1 LTEVTGSD
9 PDATASRRSSPLK
22 DFVVV
27 ANRLPVRRVTD
38 GAEQRWL
45 PSPGGLAAALTP
57 LVAGLG
63 CAWVGWSG
71 DGEEADP
78 FLHGD
83 ALLVPLG
90 LSADELA
97 GFYDGFSNRTL
108 WPLYHDAIRAP
119 EFHREW
125 WAAYE
130 AVNHRYAAAA
140 AAVAAPGAL
149 VWVHDYQLQ
158 LVPGM
163 LRALRPDVRIGFF
176 LHIPYPP
183 QELFMRLPWRTE
195 LLEGMLG
202 ADVVGFQVPVAA
214 RNFAVLAHRL
224 TSALGRLPDLRFR
237 GRPVRVGAYPV
248 SIDVRRIEEMAATAE
263 IQSLAKTTREQF
275 GNPRRLL
282 LGVDRLDY
290 TKGIEARLLAYGELL
305 AEGEVAPPDCVLA
318 QVAVPSR
325 DDVPA
330 YHDERAR
337 IEHLVGNLNGDYSEM
352 GSPAVHYLHQTQELD
367 QLLALYCAADVMLV
381 TPYRDG
387 MNLVAK
393 EYVACRTAETGSL
406 VLSEFA
412 GAAREL
418 TAARLINPHDIDG
431 LKAAIL
437 AAIRSGPV
445 DDRRRMRALRRTL
458 SGWTIY
464 EWGRAFLDD
473 LRRAGP

>member
-1 LTEVTGSD
+1 
-9 PDATASRRSSPLK
+9 
-22 DFVVV
+22 
-27 ANRLPVRRVTD
+27 
-38 GAEQRWL
+38 
-45 PSPGGLAAALTP
+45 
-57 LVAGLG
+57 
-63 CAWVGWSG
+63 
-71 DGEEADP
+71 
-78 FLHGD
+78 
-83 ALLVPLG
+83 
-90 LSADELA
+90 
-97 GFYDGFSNRTL
+97 
-108 WPLYHDAIRAP
+108 
-119 EFHREW
+119 
-125 WAAYE
+125 
-130 AVNHRYAAAA
+130 
-140 AAVAAPGAL
+140 
-149 VWVHDYQLQ
+149 
-158 LVPGM
+158 
-163 LRALRPDVRIGFF
+163 VRIGFF

-248 SIDVRRIEEMAATAE
+248 SIDVRRIEEMAASAE

-393 EYVACRTAETGSL
+393 EYVACRTADTGSL

-437 AAIRSGPV
+437 AALRSGPV
-445 DDRRRMRALRRTL
+445 DDRRRMRSLRRTL
-458 SGWTIY
+458 SSWTIY